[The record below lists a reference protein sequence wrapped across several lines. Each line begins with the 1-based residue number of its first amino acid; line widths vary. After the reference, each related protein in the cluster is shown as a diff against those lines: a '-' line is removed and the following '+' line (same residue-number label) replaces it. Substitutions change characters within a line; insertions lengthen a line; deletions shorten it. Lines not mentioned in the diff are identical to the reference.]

1 MMKKILMMLAVLALL
16 VPALALADGPVLLVE
31 LSEGAEMIEDVQF
44 DDGDF
49 IQTYQLDGGATVQL
63 LRYAA
68 FGMTLDELAEGEWTG
83 YTALRALPL
92 AQVGAWP
99 AQGLRLDWAQE
110 GEAVDVTLL
119 LVQAG
124 DQALLLQAVYPQAIG
139 QDAIDASVQALLDSL
154 DVLDQ
159 DMPVD
164 DEAEVG

>member
-1 MMKKILMMLAVLALL
+1 MKKLLTMLAILALL

-31 LSEGAEMIEDVQF
+31 LPEGAEMIEDVQF

-83 YTALRALPL
+83 YTALEVLPL
-92 AQVGAWP
+92 EQVGMWP

-110 GEAVDVTLL
+110 GAAVDVTLL

-139 QDAIDASVQALLDSL
+139 QEAIDASVQAMLDSL

-159 DMPVD
+159 NMPVD

>member
-1 MMKKILMMLAVLALL
+1 MKRFLTVLLVLALL
-16 VPALALADGPVLLVE
+16 LPALALADGPLLLVE
-31 LSEGAEMIEDVQF
+31 LPETAQLVEDVQF

-92 AQVGAWP
+92 ELVGAWP

-110 GEAVDVTLL
+110 DEAIDVTLV
-119 LVQAG
+119 LVEADGQT
-124 DQALLLQAVYPQAIG
+124 LLLQAAFPQEMG
-139 QDAIDASVQALLDSL
+139 KEAIDAAVQAMLDSL
-154 DVLDQ
+154 DVFTDGA
-159 DMPVD
+159 PVA

>member
-1 MMKKILMMLAVLALL
+1 MKKLLTMLAILALL

-31 LSEGAEMIEDVQF
+31 LPEGAEMIEDVQF

-63 LRYAA
+63 LRYAV

-83 YTALRALPL
+83 YTALEALPL
-92 AQVGAWP
+92 AQVGIWP

-110 GEAVDVTLL
+110 GAAVDVTLL

-124 DQALLLQAVYPQAIG
+124 DQALLLQAVFPQTIG
-139 QDAIDASVQALLDSL
+139 QEAIDASVQAMLDSL

-159 DMPVD
+159 DMPVG
-164 DEAEVG
+164 DEVEVG